1 MPTGHK
7 NTRPLEL
14 ALGIAA
20 GINATLG
27 AFFAYRGFTVDGVFF
42 AVSAILFVG
51 CAIILVTAASIRKK
65 RTQEPVSPEPR
76 SPS

>member
-1 MPTGHK
+1 MLPDQK
-7 NTRPLEL
+7 STRPLEL

-42 AVSAILFVG
+42 AVSAILFAG
-51 CAIILVTAASIRKK
+51 CGIILVTAASIRKK
-65 RTQEPVSPEPR
+65 RTQKPVNREPQ